1 MRGPRALIADRTGAA
16 AAEMALILPFLI
28 VLLFGAFEAGN
39 FIWTHHKLV
48 TGVRDGARFASR
60 MDIQALCNG
69 GTPVISGDLRDR
81 IILLTRTGQIED
93 ANARPRVPGWEPSQ
107 VTVTVA
113 CQAFADTGI
122 YENLGEAGPVVT
134 VEARG
139 VAYRSLF
146 GRLGVIEAD
155 DEARLTAQSSA
166 AVIGI

>member
-1 MRGPRALIADRTGAA
+1 MRGLRALIADRTGAA

-60 MDIQALCNG
+60 MDVQAFCDGANTIMPG
-69 GTPVISGDLRDR
+69 ALRDR
-81 IILLTRTGQIED
+81 IVLLTRTGQIDD
-93 ANARPRVPGWEPSQ
+93 ANARPRVPGWEQGQ

-122 YENLGEAGPVVT
+122 YETLGEAGPVVT
-134 VEARG
+134 VEAHD
-139 VAYRSLF
+139 VPYRSLF

-155 DEARLTAQSSA
+155 GEARMTAQSSA